1 VTQTRP
7 APRTARRGRPP
18 GTSARQLELIAL
30 RLFTE
35 RGFEE
40 TTVEQIAAAAGVS
53 RRTFFRYFDSKAA
66 ALWRAFDGEVR
77 ALQAAFRAVAHDV
90 PLMDAIRQVVVGVNH
105 YRAEDVP
112 ELRTRMNLI
121 GSVPAL
127 AASAASHYDAWERAV
142 SEFAA
147 RRLGQPAD
155 SLYPLAIG
163 RSTLAACHTAYD
175 RWVARADADLT
186 LYLDAALRGLA
197 AGFGE
202 ASVAVEPPFVREK
215 LKSFLSRTGTWCV
228 SRSRSS
234 AAALTKMRRMIRQVS
249 EHNPDSGHAVRQA
262 ALAAGWSHR
271 HRDVSGGWL
280 RPTVFGAVDGLV
292 TNASLI
298 AGLGGGGASSHTVIL
313 TGAAALVAGAFSMGT
328 GEYVSVTN
336 QNELVH
342 AEVATERTMHA
353 RFPDAEEAEL
363 ADTFRGYGAD
373 PETAAR
379 MAAAVQRD
387 PDTALRVH
395 TREELGVDP
404 FELPSPVAAGIS
416 SLIAFSA
423 GALLPLLPYL
433 AGLSVLGA
441 SLAVTAAALLVG
453 GMVVGRLTGRPLLR
467 SGLRQLALGA
477 IAIGVTFAVGSLIG
491 GHAG

>member
-1 VTQTRP
+1 
-7 APRTARRGRPP
+7 
-18 GTSARQLELIAL
+18 
-30 RLFTE
+30 
-35 RGFEE
+35 
-40 TTVEQIAAAAGVS
+40 
-53 RRTFFRYFDSKAA
+53 
-66 ALWRAFDGEVR
+66 
-77 ALQAAFRAVAHDV
+77 
-90 PLMDAIRQVVVGVNH
+90 
-105 YRAEDVP
+105 
-112 ELRTRMNLI
+112 
-121 GSVPAL
+121 
-127 AASAASHYDAWERAV
+127 
-142 SEFAA
+142 
-147 RRLGQPAD
+147 
-155 SLYPLAIG
+155 
-163 RSTLAACHTAYD
+163 
-175 RWVARADADLT
+175 
-186 LYLDAALRGLA
+186 
-197 AGFGE
+197 
-202 ASVAVEPPFVREK
+202 
-215 LKSFLSRTGTWCV
+215 
-228 SRSRSS
+228 
-234 AAALTKMRRMIRQVS
+234 MIRQVS
-249 EHNPDSGHAVRQA
+249 QHNPESSHAVWQA

-298 AGLGGGGASSHTVIL
+298 AGLGGGGVSSHTVIL

-342 AEVATERTMHA
+342 AEVGTERTMLA
-353 RFPDAEEAEL
+353 KFPDAEEAEL
-363 ADTFRGYGAD
+363 AERFRGYGAD

-387 PDTALRVH
+387 PETALRVH
-395 TREELGVDP
+395 TRDELGVDP

-423 GALLPLLPYL
+423 GALIPLLPYL
-433 AGLSVLGA
+433 AGLTVLGA
-441 SLAVTAAALLVG
+441 SLAVTAAALLAG

>member
-1 VTQTRP
+1 
-7 APRTARRGRPP
+7 
-18 GTSARQLELIAL
+18 
-30 RLFTE
+30 
-35 RGFEE
+35 
-40 TTVEQIAAAAGVS
+40 
-53 RRTFFRYFDSKAA
+53 
-66 ALWRAFDGEVR
+66 
-77 ALQAAFRAVAHDV
+77 
-90 PLMDAIRQVVVGVNH
+90 M
-105 YRAEDVP
+105 
-112 ELRTRMNLI
+112 
-121 GSVPAL
+121 
-127 AASAASHYDAWERAV
+127 
-142 SEFAA
+142 
-147 RRLGQPAD
+147 
-155 SLYPLAIG
+155 
-163 RSTLAACHTAYD
+163 
-175 RWVARADADLT
+175 
-186 LYLDAALRGLA
+186 
-197 AGFGE
+197 
-202 ASVAVEPPFVREK
+202 
-215 LKSFLSRTGTWCV
+215 
-228 SRSRSS
+228 
-234 AAALTKMRRMIRQVS
+234 S
-249 EHNPDSGHAVRQA
+249 EHDPDAGRAVRQA

-298 AGLGGGGASSHTVIL
+298 AGLGGGGVSAHTVIL
-313 TGAAALVAGAFSMGT
+313 TGVAALVAGAFSMGT

-373 PETAAR
+373 AETAAR

-395 TREELGVDP
+395 TREELGIDP

-423 GALLPLLPYL
+423 GALIPLLPYL

-441 SLAVTAAALLVG
+441 SLAVTAAALLAG

-467 SGLRQLALGA
+467 SGLRQLALGGV
-477 IAIGVTFAVGSLIG
+477 AIGVTFAVGSLIG